1 MKSKLMLLC
10 LVLVLLLC
18 ACGQTAEAPSNT
30 RSMTVNGTAYTV
42 DDAAGTISDG
52 ANVYAFSV
60 EYRASGSRVSFTYP
74 DGSSWWHE
82 TKTNTEVGGWSDSY
96 APEEHGYA
104 EGEVL
109 YGVLTSDSPE
119 TREKSGPNP
128 LLALL
133 LLAVGAWG
141 TASPRS
147 MWFVEHGWRYKDAE
161 PSEMALGA
169 NRVTGIVCLLI
180 GVVMLI
186 SIVF

>member
-1 MKSKLMLLC
+1 MKSKLLFLC
-10 LVLVLLLC
+10 LALALLLC
-18 ACGQTAEAPSNT
+18 ACGQTAETPGNT
-30 RSMTVNGTAYTV
+30 RTVSVNGTDYTV
-42 DDAAGTISDG
+42 DETAGTISDG

-82 TKTNTEVGGWSDSY
+82 TKTNTEVGGWSDDY

-109 YGVLTSDSPE
+109 YGVLTGGS
-119 TREKSGPNP
+119 TGAREKSGPNP
-128 LLALL
+128 LLVLL
-133 LLAVGAWG
+133 LIAVGAWG

-147 MWFVEHGWRYKDAE
+147 MWFVEHGWRYKGAE
-161 PSEMALGA
+161 PSEMALSA
-169 NRVTGIVCLLI
+169 NRLTGIVCLLI
-180 GVVMLI
+180 GIVMLI